1 MIDVVLPALNE
12 AAAIPGVVGSLPSGY
27 RAIVVDNNSTDHTAA
42 VARECGAI
50 VVSESQ
56 PGFGAACYAGLM
68 TATSEIV
75 CFMDCDGS
83 LDGVDLP
90 RVVAPILAG
99 SADLVL
105 GARVARRGAWPIH
118 ARLANRVLAHQV
130 RRRTGLHVGD
140 LGPMR
145 AARREPLIELGIAD
159 RRFGWP
165 LEMVVL
171 AHRAGWTITEVDVPY
186 ADRIGKSKVTGTVR
200 GTVRAVRD
208 MSAVLGSA
216 RPGPRGSS

>member
-12 AAAIPGVVGSLPSGY
+12 AAAIPGVVSSLPSGY
-27 RAIVVDNNSTDHTAA
+27 RAIVVDNNSTDGTAA
-42 VARECGAI
+42 EALECGAT
-50 VVSESQ
+50 VVSEPQ

-68 TATSEIV
+68 AATSEIV

-83 LDGVDLP
+83 LDGADLP
-90 RVVAPILAG
+90 RVVAPIVGG

-105 GARVARRGAWPIH
+105 GARIARRGAWPVH
-118 ARLANRVLAHQV
+118 ARIANRVLAQQV
-130 RRRTGLHVGD
+130 RRRTGLHLSD

-145 AARREPLIELGIAD
+145 AARREPLIALGIAD

-171 AHRAGWTITEVDVPY
+171 AHRAGWNITEVDVPY
-186 ADRIGKSKVTGTVR
+186 ADRIGKSKVTGTVL

-208 MSAVLGSA
+208 MSAVL
-216 RPGPRGSS
+216 R

>member
-12 AAAIPGVVGSLPSGY
+12 AAAIPGVVSSLPSGY
-27 RAIVVDNNSTDHTAA
+27 RAIVVDNNSTDGTAA
-42 VARECGAI
+42 EALECGAT
-50 VVSESQ
+50 VVSEPQ

-68 TATSEIV
+68 AATSEIV

-83 LDGVDLP
+83 LDGADLP
-90 RVVAPILAG
+90 RVVAPIVGG

-105 GARVARRGAWPIH
+105 GARIARRGAWPVH
-118 ARLANRVLAHQV
+118 ARIANRVLAQQV
-130 RRRTGLHVGD
+130 RRRTGLHLSD

-145 AARREPLIELGIAD
+145 AARREPLIALGIAD

-171 AHRAGWTITEVDVPY
+171 AHRAGWNITEVDVPY

-208 MSAVLGSA
+208 MSAVL
-216 RPGPRGSS
+216 R

>member
-12 AAAIPGVVGSLPSGY
+12 AAAIPGVVSSLPSGY
-27 RAIVVDNNSTDHTAA
+27 RAIVVDNNSTDGTAA
-42 VARECGAI
+42 AALECGAT
-50 VVSESQ
+50 VVSEPQ

-68 TATSEIV
+68 AATSEIV

-83 LDGVDLP
+83 LDGADLP
-90 RVVAPILAG
+90 RVVAPIVGG

-105 GARVARRGAWPIH
+105 GARIARRGAWPVH
-118 ARLANRVLAHQV
+118 ARIANRVLAQQV
-130 RRRTGLHVGD
+130 RRRTGLHLSD

-145 AARREPLIELGIAD
+145 AARREPLIALGIAD

-171 AHRAGWTITEVDVPY
+171 AHRAGWNITEVDVPY
-186 ADRIGKSKVTGTVR
+186 ADRIGKSKVTGTVL

-208 MSAVLGSA
+208 MSAVL
-216 RPGPRGSS
+216 R